1 MACEAMFATRLH
13 TSKDYL
19 ECLDLHL
26 KKLRIS
32 FYHGTRSHVK
42 FVKFFLSNARVLES
56 LVLDVQDDKKEDDWW
71 IGNQKRQLHI
81 RKRANIGPRVDF
93 TSDEYFDCL
102 DDICEY

>member
-1 MACEAMFATRLH
+1 
-13 TSKDYL
+13 
-19 ECLDLHL
+19 
-26 KKLRIS
+26 
-32 FYHGTRSHVK
+32 
-42 FVKFFLSNARVLES
+42 
-56 LVLDVQDDKKEDDWW
+56 VLDVQDDKKEDDWW